1 MKIAIVGTGYVGLVT
16 GVCFAEL
23 GNFVVCVDNNISKV
37 EMLQTGTPTIYEEGL
52 EDLLKKNVAANRI
65 SFTGSLA
72 SVVNNADL
80 IFLAVGTPSKDQSG
94 ETDIS
99 ALIGVTKAIAQDI
112 NHDAYVVIKSTAPVG
127 TVDKMKDAFY
137 SVTKSLDKDGIN
149 IFVSSNPEF
158 LKEGT
163 AIYDFMHPDRIV
175 IGTEDAESEDRLSEL
190 YAPFEED
197 KHVKVLYTDV
207 ASAQIIKY
215 ASNAFNATKI
225 SFINSI
231 SRYCAAVG
239 GDISDVA
246 EGMGLDSRI
255 GRAFLNAGIGYGG
268 SCFPK
273 DIASLKYEISKKSIE
288 SGSYDNAELLSSIS
302 DENFKAWW
310 WVVELIRSMRIN
322 KQIPDN
328 ATIAILGLAFKPNTD
343 DVRYSPALNIISELS
358 YYNKIRTFDPIAT
371 ENARVA
377 LAAKED
383 ENESLIMNN
392 ITFCDSLYDAVSGAD
407 VTVLCTEW
415 PEFKKIEPLVAN
427 KILTLMKG
435 DIFIDGRNALNR
447 EQMSQIFD
455 YYCVG
460 KPHISKK

>member
-1 MKIAIVGTGYVGLVT
+1 MKIVIIGTGYVGLVT

-23 GNFVVCVDNNISKV
+23 GNSVICVDSNPTKI
-37 EMLQTGTPTIYEEGL
+37 EMLQAGNPPIYEENL
-52 EDLLKKNVAANRI
+52 EGLLKKNIAEDRI
-65 SFTGSLA
+65 SFTRNLA
-72 SVVNNADL
+72 SVVNLADL
-80 IFLAVGTPSKDQSG
+80 IFIAVGTPSKDNTG
-94 ETDIS
+94 ETDLS
-99 ALIGVTKAIAQDI
+99 AVLGVTKAIAQDI

-127 TVDKMKDAFY
+127 TADKMKEIFY
-137 SVTKSLDKDGIN
+137 STTKSLDKNGLN

-163 AIYDFMHPDRIV
+163 AIYDFMHPDRII

-190 YAPFEED
+190 YAPFEEN
-197 KHVKVLYTDV
+197 KHVRVLYTDI

-239 GDISDVA
+239 GNISDIA
-246 EGMGLDSRI
+246 EGMGLDTRI

-273 DIASLKYEISKKSIE
+273 DIASLKYEISKNAID
-288 SGSYDNAELLSSIS
+288 SGSHDRVELLSAIS

-310 WVVELIRSMRIN
+310 WVVELVHNLKKNN
-322 KQIPDN
+322 KLTNEP
-328 ATIAILGLAFKPNTD
+328 TIAILGLAFKPNTD

-358 YYNKIRTFDPIAT
+358 YYSKIKTYDPIAT
-371 ENARVA
+371 ENAKAA
-377 LAAKED
+377 LCARED
-383 ENESLIMNN
+383 SDESLILNN
-392 ITFCDSLYDAVSGAD
+392 ITFCNSLYDAVTEAD
-407 VTVLCTEW
+407 VVILCTEW
-415 PEFKKIEPLVAN
+415 PEFKAIGPLTADKIH
-427 KILTLMKG
+427 TLMNG
-435 DIFIDGRNALNR
+435 DIFIDGRNALDR